1 MFNEITPKK
10 SLHECFERLTEYE
23 KGYIQHI
30 RDSFVIEQKL
40 DPSKSEYSQ
49 KVLVSY
55 SFDCVNVNKILDYLA
70 TYFDLFGYRLN
81 FHIICGF
88 SRDIMNIAIHKTAR
102 SRDFDLIP
110 ADTMKLEE
118 ERNKEDYDRTI
129 TTAEEEEVKDE
140 YEIVYNSRLMTAEEA
155 REKYNKLLANN
166 KKNIELHLS
175 KINDAIED
183 AISKGS
189 RIATYKFGD
198 VTNFEI
204 TKVERQLKMHGYI
217 VAYTSNPDTN
227 NTDKH
232 DFENYIM
239 TIEF

>member
-70 TYFDLFGYRLN
+70 AYFDLFGYRLN

-102 SRDFDLIP
+102 SKDFDLIP

-118 ERNKEDYDRTI
+118 ERNKEDYDYI
-129 TTAEEEEVKDE
+129 KSTAEEDEEE
-140 YEIVYNSRLMTAEEA
+140 EPTNPRLMSADEVRDIA
-155 REKYNKLLANN
+155 D
-166 KKNIELHLS
+166 KKNIEYQVSVDSYLLR
-175 KINDAIED
+175 IGEAIGKAAKAGKYSVDFNLE
-183 AISKGS
+183 
-189 RIATYKFGD
+189 Y
-198 VTNFEI
+198 
-204 TKVERQLKMHGYI
+204 
-217 VAYTSNPDTN
+217 
-227 NTDKH
+227 NTDTEVINKLSSYLESIGFTVN
-232 DFENYIM
+232 DSTAWNSTDGYYKKL
-239 TIEF
+239 TIEFYSK

>member
-10 SLHECFERLTEYE
+10 SLHECFNRLTEYE
-23 KGYIQHI
+23 KGYIQHL

-70 TYFDLFGYRLN
+70 TYFDLFGYRVN
-81 FHIICGF
+81 FYKICGY
-88 SRDIMNIAIHKTAR
+88 SREIMNITIHKTAR
-102 SRDFDLIP
+102 SKDFDLIP

-118 ERNKEDYDRTI
+118 ERNKEDYDCTT
-129 TTAEEEEVKDE
+129 TTAEEDE
-140 YEIVYNSRLMTAEEA
+140 DEWPTNFRLMTAEEA
-155 REKYNKLLANN
+155 REKYKKLLDDNE
-166 KKNIELHLS
+166 KNIELHLS

-198 VTNFEI
+198 ITNFEI
-204 TKVERQLKMHGYI
+204 AQVEKRLKKYGYI
-217 VAYTSNPDTN
+217 VAYTSNPDTDN
-227 NTDKH
+227 PDKH
-232 DFENYIM
+232 DFENYII

>member
-23 KGYIQHI
+23 KGYIQHL

-110 ADTMKLEE
+110 ADVTKLEE
-118 ERNKEDYDRTI
+118 ERNKEDYDYTI
-129 TTAEEEEVKDE
+129 TTAEEDKDE
-140 YEIVYNSRLMTAEEA
+140 YEIVYNSSLMTAEEA
-155 REKYNKLLANN
+155 REKYNKLLTNN

-175 KINDAIED
+175 KINDTIED

-189 RIATYKFGD
+189 RIATYKFGK

-204 TKVERQLKMHGYI
+204 AKVERQLKMHGYI
-217 VAYTSNPDTN
+217 VAYTSNPDTDN
-227 NTDKH
+227 PDKQ

>member
-110 ADTMKLEE
+110 ADVTKLEE
-118 ERNKEDYDRTI
+118 EKNKEEYDCTI
-129 TTAEEEEVKDE
+129 TTAEEDE
-140 YEIVYNSRLMTAEEA
+140 WPTNFRLMTAEEA
-155 REKYNKLLANN
+155 REKYKKLLDDNE
-166 KKNIELHLS
+166 KNIELHLS

-183 AISKGS
+183 AINKGS

-198 VTNFEI
+198 ITNFEI
-204 TKVERQLKMHGYI
+204 AQVEKRLKKYGYT
-217 VAYTSNPDTN
+217 VAYTSNPDTDN
-227 NTDKH
+227 PDKH
-232 DFENYIM
+232 DFENYII